1 MKNHIVIMAGGQ
13 GTRLYPLSTPEH
25 PKQFIDLLCCG
36 KTMIQLTYERYLA
49 VDPEASFWVV
59 TSAAY
64 EHFIFEQLPKI
75 PCEHILLEP
84 EPRNTAPCI
93 AWATW
98 RILAEDPAARVVVT
112 PSDAWVADVDAHAAT
127 LRAAL
132 DFVGMPDQVGHD
144 GGGIVCVGIAPTE
157 PHTGYGYISV
167 IAGKMGPPQISNLWG
182 NIDRQSP
189 AKVLSFKEKPDLATA
204 QRYLAEGGYLWN
216 AGIFVFAAAT
226 MREELRRFAPQI
238 SGKMDELSKAFGT
251 PAEAAETARIFPQ
264 CERISIDYAVMEK
277 SSSIWCIPA
286 SWSWSD
292 LGSFAAIEAVTGRK
306 LL

>member
-25 PKQFIDLLCCG
+25 PKQFIDLLGCG

-49 VDPEASFWVV
+49 VDPQAAFWVV

-64 EHFIFEQLPKI
+64 EHFILEQLPKI
-75 PCEHILLEP
+75 PREHILLEP

-98 RILAEDPAARVVVT
+98 KILAEDPSARVVVT

-144 GGGIVCVGIAPTE
+144 EVVIAGSDRQSPGIVCVGIAPTE
-157 PHTGYGYISV
+157 PHTGYGYMSV
-167 IAGKMGPPQISNLWG
+167 IACSG
-182 NIDRQSP
+182 RQSP

-226 MREELRRFAPQI
+226 MRGELRRFAPGI
-238 SGKMDELSKAFGT
+238 SALMDGLSDSFGT
-251 PAEAAETARIFPQ
+251 PVEAAETARIFPQ

-286 SWSWSD
+286 SWPWSD